1 MLRYRADIKT
11 LLWMAMTTSL
21 FFYLWRSTGTNLWAY
36 SVFLY
41 LSVSVSIMAHNHN
54 HVRMWTNKTLNL
66 LTDVWITI
74 FYGFPVFGW
83 VPTHNKNH
91 HKHNN
96 RKPDDTHTW
105 RFWEANNLL
114 TMIAFPSVSGFYQ
127 QKAINKYVGAIRR
140 RDRPLFIACMI
151 QIFCLVSWLVAAFLL
166 DWRKALLY
174 VVLPQQ
180 VSLNTVLVFNYIQ
193 HVHADE
199 EDEWNHSRNIT
210 GWMMNFLMFNNGL
223 HTVHHL
229 KPGLHWSL
237 VPAAHREI
245 ESKIDPVLK
254 EPSFL
259 WYFLRAYVLGL
270 FIPAFRTDSMRL
282 RRQRLEAAAD

>member
-11 LLWMAMTTSL
+11 LLWMAITTSL
-21 FFYLWRSTGTNLWAY
+21 FFYLWLSPGTNWWAY
-36 SVFLY
+36 AAFVYFSISVA
-41 LSVSVSIMAHNHN
+41 IMAHNHN
-54 HVRMWTNKTLNL
+54 HVRMWTGQRLNL

-74 FYGFPVFGW
+74 FYGFPIFGW
-83 VPTHNKNH
+83 IPTHNKNH

-96 RKPDDTHTW
+96 RQPDHTHTW
-105 RFWEANNLL
+105 RFWEANNVL
-114 TMIAFPSVSGFYQ
+114 TMIAYPAVSGYYQ
-127 QKAINKYVGAIRR
+127 QKAIVKYVGEIRR
-140 RDRPLFIACMI
+140 RNRPLFFASMV
-151 QIFCLVSWLVAAFLL
+151 QVVCLVSWLAAAFLL

-174 VVLPQQ
+174 VVVPQQ

-210 GWMMNFLMFNNGL
+210 SWMMNFLMFNNGL

-237 VPAAHREI
+237 APAAHREI
-245 ESKIDPVLK
+245 ESKIDPALN
-254 EPSFL
+254 EPSFI
-259 WYFLRAYVLGL
+259 WFALRAYVLGL

-282 RRQRLEAAAD
+282 RRRSLEAAAD

>member
-21 FFYLWRSTGTNLWAY
+21 FFYLWRSTGTNWWAY

-54 HVRMWTNKTLNL
+54 HVRMWTHKTLNL

-105 RFWEANNLL
+105 RFWEANN
-114 TMIAFPSVSGFYQ
+114 
-127 QKAINKYVGAIRR
+127 
-140 RDRPLFIACMI
+140 
-151 QIFCLVSWLVAAFLL
+151 
-166 DWRKALLY
+166 
-174 VVLPQQ
+174 
-180 VSLNTVLVFNYIQ
+180 
-193 HVHADE
+193 
-199 EDEWNHSRNIT
+199 
-210 GWMMNFLMFNNGL
+210 
-223 HTVHHL
+223 
-229 KPGLHWSL
+229 
-237 VPAAHREI
+237 
-245 ESKIDPVLK
+245 
-254 EPSFL
+254 
-259 WYFLRAYVLGL
+259 
-270 FIPAFRTDSMRL
+270 
-282 RRQRLEAAAD
+282 